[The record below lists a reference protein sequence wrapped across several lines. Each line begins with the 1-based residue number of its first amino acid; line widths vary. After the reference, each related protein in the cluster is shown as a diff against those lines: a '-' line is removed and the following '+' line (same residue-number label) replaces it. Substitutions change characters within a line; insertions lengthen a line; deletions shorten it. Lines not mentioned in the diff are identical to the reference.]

1 MDSNSTE
8 KIQISF
14 HSAESATLEGGVGAY
29 IFYFAVKNL
38 LPQRAKL
45 FVAPPIYLTHVGEEI
60 DQDAWLSGLGN
71 GVEGFTLS
79 SGAFKKTGCIY
90 YDRKLPRISNGDK
103 IMLTGWIDGDSISH
117 EILFECTDATNN
129 EFQFLSSSQ
138 APRVGGEQRLATSSN
153 LGGDNAEL
161 THLVERLE
169 ILEEDFGVSIEGIYF
184 TCRRDDA
191 NQYTV
196 FFNFDVIAT
205 NRDRINEIMAESD
218 AGEFQ
223 IQASFYNQ
231 NRQLIFTDKSYISQD
246 EFPGFCSKSSY
257 AKVDEIPA
265 HIRLFPV
272 KAAY

>member
-103 IMLTGWIDGDSISH
+103 IILTGWIDGDSISH

-138 APRVGGEQRLATSSN
+138 APRVGGEQRLATPSN
-153 LGGDNAEL
+153 LDGGNAEL
-161 THLVERLE
+161 THLVERFE
-169 ILEEDFGVSIEGIYF
+169 VLEEDFGVSLEGIYF
-184 TCRRDDA
+184 TWSKDYLNRYQV
-191 NQYTV
+191 N
-196 FFNFDVIAT
+196 FNFDVVAT
-205 NRDRINEIMAESD
+205 NRDRINEIMAESAIGGFD
-218 AGEFQ
+218 
-223 IQASFYNQ
+223 IQVSFYNK
-231 NRQLIFTDKSYISQD
+231 NRQLIFTNKSQISQV
-246 EFPGFCSKSSY
+246 EFSGFCSISSFDT
-257 AKVDEIPA
+257 VDEIPA

-272 KAAY
+272 KKYF